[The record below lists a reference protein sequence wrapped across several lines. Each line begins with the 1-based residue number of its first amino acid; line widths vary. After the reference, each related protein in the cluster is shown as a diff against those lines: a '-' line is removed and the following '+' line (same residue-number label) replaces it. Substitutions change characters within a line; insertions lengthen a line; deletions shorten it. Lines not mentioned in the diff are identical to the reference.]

1 MQINCIAVRQAVILK
16 GEALTMSGHGSTI
29 EIEDSVNPL
38 SLLERRCEMPIL
50 EYAEK
55 KINVDDE
62 GYLVN
67 FDDWDESAARALAA
81 REGIN
86 ELADDRIAILKFI
99 REYYKTYN
107 FFPILNAVCKRVSE
121 PKDCVQ
127 EKFMNAL
134 VAWKIAGLPRPGEP
148 IISLLEAG
156 QSPG

>member
-1 MQINCIAVRQAVILK
+1 M
-16 GEALTMSGHGSTI
+16 
-29 EIEDSVNPL
+29 NPL
-38 SLLERRCEMPIL
+38 SFLQRRCEMPVL
-50 EYAEK
+50 EYEEK

-67 FDDWDESAARALAA
+67 FDDWDEGAARALAA
-81 REGIN
+81 REGID
-86 ELADDRIAILKFI
+86 ELTEDRIAILKFI

-121 PKDCVQ
+121 PKNCVQ